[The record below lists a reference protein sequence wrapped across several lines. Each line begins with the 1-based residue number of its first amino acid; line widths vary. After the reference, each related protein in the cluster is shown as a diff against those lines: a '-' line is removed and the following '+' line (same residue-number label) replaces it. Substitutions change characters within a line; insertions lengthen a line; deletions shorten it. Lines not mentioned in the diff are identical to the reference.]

1 MSQIR
6 NKIILSLLLVIPGLL
21 LSQKPEIQTITA
33 IKAGR
38 LIEVSS
44 QTIRKN
50 MIILVAG
57 KKILWVKPASQA
69 KIPGKARVIDLH
81 DHTVLPGLID
91 SHVHLTG
98 QLEKNW
104 RYKVFEES
112 APFTALK
119 SVQYAKR
126 TLEAG
131 FTTCRNVGANEFVDV
146 ALRDAINKGY
156 VEGPRLLVATHA
168 IGITGGHCDLNG
180 FRPDVFGGPRDYR
193 SGVADGPDEVRKAVR
208 YAIKNGADVIKTCAT
223 GGVLSSGDGV
233 GATQYSLEEL
243 KVLVEEAN
251 KAGRRVAAHAHGT
264 EGIKLAIRAGV
275 TSIEHGSIL
284 DEEAVDL
291 MLQHHTFLV
300 PTLYVG
306 DAVLQMAKAGKMP
319 DFARRKAEKIVPL
332 MHKSFRLA
340 LKKGVKI
347 AFGTDAGVFPHGQ
360 NAREFAVMVR
370 EGMAPMQAIVSATKT
385 AAELLGLSDQIG
397 SLEAGKMADIV
408 AVPGN
413 PLKNIHTMEKV
424 DFVMKEGV
432 LYKHP

>member
-1 MSQIR
+1 MSQLR
-6 NKIILSLLLVIPGLL
+6 NKIILCLLIVVPMSLF
-21 LSQKPEIQTITA
+21 SQKAENKEVTA

-38 LIEVSS
+38 LVDVSS
-44 QTIRKN
+44 QTVRKN
-50 MIILVAG
+50 MVILVTG
-57 KKILWVKPASQA
+57 KNITWVKPVSQA
-69 KIPGKARVIDLH
+69 KIPQNARVIDLGNF
-81 DHTVLPGLID
+81 TVLPGLID

-112 APFTALK
+112 APFVALK
-119 SVQYAKR
+119 SVQFARR

-131 FTTCRNVGANEFVDV
+131 FTTCRNVGADEFVDV

-193 SGVADGPDEVRKAVR
+193 TGVADGPDEVRKAVR
-208 YAIKNGADVIKTCAT
+208 YAVKNGADVIKTCAT

-243 KVLVEEAN
+243 KVLVEEAT
-251 KAGRRVAAHAHGT
+251 KAGRKVAAHAHGT
-264 EGIKLAIRAGV
+264 EGIKLAVRAGV

-306 DAVLQMAKAGKMP
+306 DAVLRMAKAGKMP
-319 DFARRKAEKIVPL
+319 EFARRKAAQIVPL

-370 EGMAPMQAIVSATKT
+370 EGMTPMQAIISATQT
-385 AAELLGLSDQIG
+385 AAELLGLSDKIG
-397 SLEAGKMADIV
+397 SLEAGKLADIV

-413 PLKNIHTMEKV
+413 PLKDIRAMEKV
-424 DFVMKEGV
+424 AFVMKAGV
-432 LYKHP
+432 LYKQP